1 LKRVRNIEIVVD
13 DQDANLSDDEGSSN
27 ESWYE
32 SVEYTR
38 ALNKRMVFSRM
49 VMFRMSLDK
58 MTRLYLH
65 FK

>member
-1 LKRVRNIEIVVD
+1 MKRVRNIEIVVD